1 MLIGGST
8 QTLDDKPH
16 LTGRET
22 ARVRAVAHLLQLAVQ
37 AGIMVEP
44 PLELLPSGLRRNVW
58 AIGLCKL
65 RSAIFLHLELHSE
78 CLTGAKLHKFCV
90 TKAIFTARNRT

>member
-44 PLELLPSGLRRNVW
+44 PLEFLPSGLRSYVGT
-58 AIGLCKL
+58 IFLGKL
-65 RSAIFLHLELHSE
+65 RPAVFPNLEFHPCSFAD
-78 CLTGAKLHKFCV
+78 AKLNV
-90 TKAIFTARNRT
+90 LLLTKEGFTAHNRT